1 MKNLIYLL
9 AIVFFVSSC
18 EQDSV
23 LTEGIG
29 SSTGEVLSGS
39 YANMLTLGNFL
50 YVLGNGQLKT
60 LSLSD
65 PSKPELLDEQDVNF
79 VVESLFITGDNL
91 FVGSQEGMFIYTI
104 GNDGI
109 PNFRSETSYDE
120 FDQFSC
126 FLDPV
131 TANEEYA
138 YVTLDNDSSF
148 ETCWRPA
155 LDDQMRV
162 FDLED
167 LENPVLVNTIFMED
181 PKGIALDGEYL
192 FVCEKTKGLTAF
204 ELSNPINPELIYKSE
219 DFSAFDL
226 IPASGLLMVVGQD
239 TLHQFDYTDINNI
252 SKIGEYSL
260 RD

>member
-1 MKNLIYLL
+1 MKKYIYLI
-9 AIVFFVSSC
+9 AIVFTVNSC
-18 EQDSV
+18 SQDAALS
-23 LTEGIG
+23 EGIA
-29 SSTGEVLSGS
+29 SNSEVLSGS

-65 PSKPELLDEQDVNF
+65 PANPELLDEQDINF
-79 VVESLFITGDNL
+79 GVESLFITGQNL

-104 GNDGI
+104 GEDGI
-109 PNFRSETSYDE
+109 PAFRSETNYDN
-120 FDQFSC
+120 FDAFSC

-131 TANEEYA
+131 TANEDYA
-138 YVTLDNDSSF
+138 YVTLDNDSSV

-155 LDDQMRV
+155 LDDQMRI

-167 LENPVLVNTIFMED
+167 LENPVLVNTIFMNN

-192 FVCEKTKGLTAF
+192 FVCEKVNGLSAF
-204 ELSNPINPELIYKSE
+204 ELTNPIEPELIYKSE

-226 IPASGLLMVVGQD
+226 IPAGGLLMVVGQD
-239 TLHQFDYTDINNI
+239 TIHQFDYTDIDNI